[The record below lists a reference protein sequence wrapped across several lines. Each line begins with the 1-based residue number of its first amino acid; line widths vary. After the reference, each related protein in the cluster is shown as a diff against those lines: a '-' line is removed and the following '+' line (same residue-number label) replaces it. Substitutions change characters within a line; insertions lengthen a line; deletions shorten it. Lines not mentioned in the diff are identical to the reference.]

1 MHRFRSATTR
11 EVFSM
16 LAYLFWHRPSAQV
29 EQQLYEASITRF
41 QADLAAHPP
50 PGFISAASFKIDPM
64 PWLGEQAGH
73 EDWYLLEGSWAMD
86 PLNAYAI
93 TGHRQASHDGV
104 AAQMAD
110 GCGGLY
116 AHAGGEFAAVPQSTL
131 FWLTRP
137 RGIRWQRPFAPI
149 ARKRIAGGGRWFWGR
164 PPSSLSPFPAMPKS
178 RCPRAGRRAACRASA
193 CRANRVKLRWR
204 RQWQRLRL
212 SDSA

>member
-1 MHRFRSATTR
+1 
-11 EVFSM
+11 M
-16 LAYLFWHRPSAQV
+16 LAYLFWHRPFAQV

-50 PGFISAASFKIDPM
+50 PGFISAASFKIDPV
-64 PWLGEQAGH
+64 PWLGDQAGY

-93 TGHRQASHDGV
+93 TGHRQASHDSA

-116 AHAGGEFAAVPQSTL
+116 ADAGGEFAAVPQSTL

-137 RGIRWQRPFAPI
+137 RGVRWQDGI
-149 ARKRIAGGGRWFWGR
+149 AAVRAH
-164 PPSSLSPFPAMPKS
+164 
-178 RCPRAGRRAACRASA
+178 CPQ
-193 CRANRVKLRWR
+193 ANCWR
-204 RQWQRLRL
+204 RQMVLGPAAEFAVAVPGDAEIDVPAGWQARRVPRLRL
-212 SDSA
+212 PRQTGVSAQPG